1 MLTFVR
7 KRNEV
12 NGRKE
17 RKIDEEF
24 VKIDRRV
31 YAYQQDPQDPW
42 YFTGVVYIPLQSA
55 EVAVVCAAAG
65 ATCMSLRLDA

>member
-1 MLTFVR
+1 MVTYVR

-17 RKIDEEF
+17 REIDEEF

-31 YAYQQDPQDPW
+31 HAYQQDPQAPW
-42 YFTGVVYIPLQSA
+42 YFTGVV
-55 EVAVVCAAAG
+55 
-65 ATCMSLRLDA
+65 